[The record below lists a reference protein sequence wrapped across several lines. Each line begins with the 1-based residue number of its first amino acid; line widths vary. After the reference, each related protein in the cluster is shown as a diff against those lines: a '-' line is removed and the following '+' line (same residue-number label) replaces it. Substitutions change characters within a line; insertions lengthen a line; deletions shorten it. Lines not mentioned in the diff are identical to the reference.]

1 MSEPIQLNPGED
13 AKHTRDYKNH
23 TPDILAAFDAFDS
36 AVFAKEG
43 REIPIKYREL
53 MALSVA
59 YTTQCVYCIDFHV
72 GQAKQ
77 AGATLG
83 ELAEAAWVA
92 TALRAGAAFTHGR
105 LGFKLYGDH
114 EH

>member
-1 MSEPIQLNPGED
+1 MSDSIIDPAEER
-13 AKHTRDYKNH
+13 KHTLDYKNH
-23 TPDILAAFDAFDS
+23 TPDILDAFSAFDA
-36 AVFAKEG
+36 AVFAAEG

-53 MALSVA
+53 MAVAVA

-72 GQAKQ
+72 AQAKK

-83 ELAEAAWVA
+83 ELAETAWVSA
-92 TALRAGAAFTHGR
+92 ALRAGAAYSHGR
-105 LGFKLYGDH
+105 LGFKLFGEH